1 MKVESYKILIVED
14 SKTTS
19 EYLEKSLKNIGHQIV
34 GTASNGKDAIVK
46 AKKFRPDLILMDI
59 QLKGSMDG
67 IKAAEII
74 KNHIDIAV
82 VYLTAKSNNKTLKRA
97 QISDPFAYILKPF
110 KLEELE
116 ININI
121 AVHKH
126 RKLKENKEKFYSLYS
141 FMSEG
146 FALHQIIYADSGKAK
161 DYLIIDINPAY
172 ESMFGLKKESAIG
185 KKASQLFDT
194 ENPPYLDIYAEVAA
208 TGKARA
214 FETYFQRLNKHF
226 YISVF
231 SPSQGKFATIISD
244 ITERKKNELKLKEQN
259 EEIAILNEK
268 YAATNQDLK
277 ENYNELEKVKEKA
290 EESDRLKSAF
300 LANMSHEIRTPMN
313 GILGFA
319 ELLKDRD
326 LSVEDKEEYTK
337 IINEL
342 GNDLLQIINDILDIS
357 NIEANQVKIEIE
369 ECSVNTLFSEL
380 YMIFDSEKSKKN
392 KTNIKIRI
400 NKAFE
405 DKNSYIYA
413 DETRLRQVL
422 SNLISNAL
430 KYTNEGQIEIGY
442 QLINNNLRF
451 YIKDTG
457 IGIPKDKQKIIFER
471 FRQADESRTRKH
483 KGTGLGLAI
492 SKRLVELM
500 GGEIWVESEGIEN
513 LNIFSADKQKTS
525 RKGSVFYFTFPYQPV
540 YQIAE
545 IDDNKNNEN
554 TIFNWK
560 NKKILI
566 VEDDS
571 ASFQYLEAVM
581 EETQVHIIHTTDGEK
596 AVEICKVNQDIDL
609 VLMDIQLPKM
619 DGYEATRQ
627 IKKVRKNLPVIT
639 QTAYAMKE
647 DRKMSIEAGCND
659 YISKPINLKTLM
671 TTLDK
676 YLRT

>member
-1 MKVESYKILIVED
+1 
-14 SKTTS
+14 
-19 EYLEKSLKNIGHQIV
+19 
-34 GTASNGKDAIVK
+34 
-46 AKKFRPDLILMDI
+46 
-59 QLKGSMDG
+59 
-67 IKAAEII
+67 
-74 KNHIDIAV
+74 
-82 VYLTAKSNNKTLKRA
+82 
-97 QISDPFAYILKPF
+97 
-110 KLEELE
+110 
-116 ININI
+116 
-121 AVHKH
+121 
-126 RKLKENKEKFYSLYS
+126 
-141 FMSEG
+141 
-146 FALHQIIYADSGKAK
+146 
-161 DYLIIDINPAY
+161 
-172 ESMFGLKKESAIG
+172 
-185 KKASQLFDT
+185 
-194 ENPPYLDIYAEVAA
+194 
-208 TGKARA
+208 
-214 FETYFQRLNKHF
+214 LNKHF

-268 YAATNQDLK
+268 YAATNQALK
-277 ENYNELEKVKEKA
+277 ENYNELEKAKEKA

-369 ECSVNTLFSEL
+369 ECSVNTLLSEL

-513 LNIFSADKQKTS
+513 LNIFSADKQETS